1 MPMKHLDMQAAIKT
15 HMSQP
20 AGTGAF
26 DGQHGMSLA
35 ISSVAAADISSAIAC
50 IETSEGVA
58 AMTGPAIGANAR
70 PAITKT
76 ASSRRMA
83 ECRFTGA
90 GSHKR
95 AAMESL
101 ATLYHELYQAVL
113 IVI

>member
-1 MPMKHLDMQAAIKT
+1 MQAAMKT

-20 AGTGAF
+20 VGAGAF
-26 DGQHGMSLA
+26 DGQHGISVA
-35 ISSVAAADISSAIAC
+35 ISSVAAADISFAIAC

-58 AMTGPAIGANAR
+58 AMTGPTGANTR
-70 PAITKT
+70 PAIART

-95 AAMESL
+95 AAMESP
-101 ATLYHELYQAVL
+101 ATLNHELYQAVL